1 MNHQKNAE
9 SFLDDAE
16 CSFGEGSMG
25 AGNQYVAL
33 AQTHALLAIA
43 EQLRV
48 GNLIAA
54 TNAGFYAGHG
64 EDQEEVRR
72 RAYMGLVNYME
83 DGHLTTYPVLNPEVA
98 EALGIE
104 QP

>member
-1 MNHQKNAE
+1 MNHQKEAAKIIEQVKDYGEVGSE
-9 SFLDDAE
+9 SDLNV
-16 CSFGEGSMG
+16 S
-25 AGNQYVAL
+25 L
-33 AQTHALLAIA
+33 AQAHALLAIA

-104 QP
+104 QS